1 MEEHIADPIT
11 YGIYIVDRRFK
22 NADESCQ
29 QLAQVSI
36 FNALSCHHSF
46 IFFKQLI
53 SYQVFVWIFSTKPTS
68 KNHST

>member
-29 QLAQVSI
+29 QLAQVDLLLAEKI
-36 FNALSCHHSF
+36 
-46 IFFKQLI
+46 IQ
-53 SYQVFVWIFSTKPTS
+53 
-68 KNHST
+68 